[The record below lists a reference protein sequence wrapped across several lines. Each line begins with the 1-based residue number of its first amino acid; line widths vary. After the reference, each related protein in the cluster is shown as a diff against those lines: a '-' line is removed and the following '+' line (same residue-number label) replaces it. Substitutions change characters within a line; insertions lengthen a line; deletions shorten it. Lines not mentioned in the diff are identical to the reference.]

1 MGHKVHPYGFR
12 IGIIKPWLAKW
23 YADRDYATLLQEDMR
38 IRELVARQ
46 LSNASVSQVEI
57 ERGINHVTVT
67 VHTAKPGIVIG
78 KGGANVEALRTNV
91 GKLTNKKVKLEI
103 KEILQPEL
111 DGMLLAQ
118 NVAGQLERRIAFRK
132 AIKQSIQRTIKA
144 GAKGVK
150 IQVSGRL
157 GGSEMSRTEWDKEG
171 RIPLGTLRADISYGV
186 VHAHTTYGRIGVKA
200 WVYRGE
206 QLGERPGSARTE
218 PRAPRRAAAGARSRP
233 AAGGRTSPAG
243 GRAGAAAA
251 ATATVEAPEVAE
263 EPQRPVELE
272 QPVTEAATG
281 GRGGRGRDAQ
291 RRSRPRRQRRR
302 GARWSRR
309 HRSRWRTSR
318 RRRPSRRHRQPSQP
332 KSPWRPR
339 RLRSP
344 RRPSRP
350 PTHRPGSRSRS
361 RRVPEMLMPKRVKHR
376 KVQRGRR
383 AGLAKGG
390 TTVSFGDFGLMA
402 EEVCWLTSRQI
413 EAARRAMTHHI
424 KRGGRVWIRVF
435 PDKPVTKKPAEV
447 RMGSGKGAP
456 DHWVAV
462 VKPGRVMFEMSGV
475 SEPIA
480 REAMRLAGHKLPIS
494 TKFVIKEG
502 QEHGHQ

>member
-218 PRAPRRAAAGARSRP
+218 PRAPRRGAAGAGTRTR
-233 AAGGRTSPAG
+233 AATTRTPAG
-243 GRAGAAAA
+243 TGRASAPA
-251 ATATVEAPEVAE
+251 ATAVAE
-263 EPQRPVELE
+263 E
-272 QPVTEAATG
+272 QPAPSADAT
-281 GRGGRGRDAQ
+281 
-291 RRSRPRRQRRR
+291 
-302 GARWSRR
+302 
-309 HRSRWRTSR
+309 
-318 RRRPSRRHRQPSQP
+318 
-332 KSPWRPR
+332 K
-339 RLRSP
+339 
-344 RRPSRP
+344 
-350 PTHRPGSRSRS
+350 
-361 RRVPEMLMPKRVKHR
+361 PKRPAS
-376 KVQRGRR
+376 R
-383 AGLAKGG
+383 AKAPAAEAPVVDATAAPAGD
-390 TTVSFGDFGLMA
+390 VS
-402 EEVCWLTSRQI
+402 
-413 EAARRAMTHHI
+413 MT
-424 KRGGRVWIRVF
+424 
-435 PDKPVTKKPAEV
+435 
-447 RMGSGKGAP
+447 AP
-456 DHWVAV
+456 DPVAAD
-462 VKPGRVMFEMSGV
+462 
-475 SEPIA
+475 IA
-480 REAMRLAGHKLPIS
+480 SDAAPTS
-494 TKFVIKEG
+494 TDATPSDATPAKES
-502 QEHGHQ
+502 

>member
-12 IGIIKPWLAKW
+12 IGVIKPWLAKW

-46 LSNASVSQVEI
+46 LANASVSQVEI

-78 KGGANVEALRTNV
+78 KGGANVEALRTNI

-186 VHAHTTYGRIGVKA
+186 VHARTTYGRIGVKA

-206 QLGERPGSARTE
+206 QLGERPGTARTE
-218 PRAPRRAAAGARSRP
+218 PRAPRRAP
-233 AAGGRTSPAG
+233 ATTGRTRTGGRP
-243 GRAGAAAA
+243 AAAA
-251 ATATVEAPEVAE
+251 ATTVVEEEAPA
-263 EPQRPVELE
+263 RAPVENAPGAQE
-272 QPVTEAATG
+272 ATNGTGATAAETSATEATATQAVTIAEPAAAETPEAAPADAPEAEAERTATEPEAAEPETADEPATAATEPVATEPEAEAATG
-281 GRGGRGRDAQ
+281 DE
-291 RRSRPRRQRRR
+291 
-302 GARWSRR
+302 
-309 HRSRWRTSR
+309 
-318 RRRPSRRHRQPSQP
+318 P
-332 KSPWRPR
+332 K
-339 RLRSP
+339 
-344 RRPSRP
+344 
-350 PTHRPGSRSRS
+350 
-361 RRVPEMLMPKRVKHR
+361 
-376 KVQRGRR
+376 
-383 AGLAKGG
+383 AKE
-390 TTVSFGDFGLMA
+390 S
-402 EEVCWLTSRQI
+402 
-413 EAARRAMTHHI
+413 
-424 KRGGRVWIRVF
+424 
-435 PDKPVTKKPAEV
+435 
-447 RMGSGKGAP
+447 
-456 DHWVAV
+456 
-462 VKPGRVMFEMSGV
+462 
-475 SEPIA
+475 
-480 REAMRLAGHKLPIS
+480 
-494 TKFVIKEG
+494 
-502 QEHGHQ
+502 

>member
-1 MGHKVHPYGFR
+1 LGHKVHPYGFR

-78 KGGANVEALRTNV
+78 KGGANVEALRTNI
-91 GKLTNKKVKLEI
+91 GKLTDKKVKLEI

-157 GGSEMSRTEWDKEG
+157 GGAEMSRTEWDKEG

-218 PRAPRRAAAGARSRP
+218 PRAPRRGTTGGTRGRAATPAAAPAPAAPAAPRRSR
-233 AAGGRTSPAG
+233 A
-243 GRAGAAAA
+243 AAAA
-251 ATATVEAPEVAE
+251 ATEATETTAADATMAE
-263 EPQRPVELE
+263 T
-272 QPVTEAATG
+272 PVTEATAAEAVEAPQVEAVATEAVATEAQAAP
-281 GRGGRGRDAQ
+281 DAE
-291 RRSRPRRQRRR
+291 
-302 GARWSRR
+302 A
-309 HRSRWRTSR
+309 TEA
-318 RRRPSRRHRQPSQP
+318 
-332 KSPWRPR
+332 
-339 RLRSP
+339 
-344 RRPSRP
+344 
-350 PTHRPGSRSRS
+350 T
-361 RRVPEMLMPKRVKHR
+361 
-376 KVQRGRR
+376 
-383 AGLAKGG
+383 
-390 TTVSFGDFGLMA
+390 
-402 EEVCWLTSRQI
+402 
-413 EAARRAMTHHI
+413 EAAETEAEATEATAA
-424 KRGGRVWIRVF
+424 
-435 PDKPVTKKPAEV
+435 DAPAE
-447 RMGSGKGAP
+447 
-456 DHWVAV
+456 
-462 VKPGRVMFEMSGV
+462 PG
-475 SEPIA
+475 P
-480 REAMRLAGHKLPIS
+480 EAADDAA
-494 TKFVIKEG
+494 KES
-502 QEHGHQ
+502 

>member
-38 IRELVARQ
+38 IRELVAKQ

-206 QLGERPGSARTE
+206 QLGDRPGSARTE
-218 PRAPRRAAAGARSRP
+218 PRAPRRGTAGTTGRSAATRPSTSR
-233 AAGGRTSPAG
+233 
-243 GRAGAAAA
+243 A
-251 ATATVEAPEVAE
+251 ATAVAERPEPAASAAPVAEIEEPATEVTMPAAAEVVTPAAAEVVTPAAETAAAETAAAETSAVDATAEAQEAVAAPKATRAPKKEPRSRATKATSAAKAAPANEAPAEAASADEPPAVEATSGDEPE
-263 EPQRPVELE
+263 
-272 QPVTEAATG
+272 G
-281 GRGGRGRDAQ
+281 GE
-291 RRSRPRRQRRR
+291 S
-302 GARWSRR
+302 
-309 HRSRWRTSR
+309 
-318 RRRPSRRHRQPSQP
+318 
-332 KSPWRPR
+332 
-339 RLRSP
+339 
-344 RRPSRP
+344 
-350 PTHRPGSRSRS
+350 
-361 RRVPEMLMPKRVKHR
+361 
-376 KVQRGRR
+376 
-383 AGLAKGG
+383 
-390 TTVSFGDFGLMA
+390 
-402 EEVCWLTSRQI
+402 
-413 EAARRAMTHHI
+413 
-424 KRGGRVWIRVF
+424 
-435 PDKPVTKKPAEV
+435 
-447 RMGSGKGAP
+447 
-456 DHWVAV
+456 
-462 VKPGRVMFEMSGV
+462 
-475 SEPIA
+475 
-480 REAMRLAGHKLPIS
+480 
-494 TKFVIKEG
+494 
-502 QEHGHQ
+502 

>member
-1 MGHKVHPYGFR
+1 MGQKVHPYGFR

-38 IRELVARQ
+38 IRELVAKQ

-78 KGGANVEALRTNV
+78 KGGANVEALRTNI

-218 PRAPRRAAAGARSRP
+218 PRAPRRAAAGTRSRP
-233 AAGGRTSPAG
+233 AAGARASSAG
-243 GRAGAAAA
+243 GRSSTAAT

-272 QPVTEAATG
+272 QPVTEAAPE
-281 GRGGRGRDAQ
+281 A
-291 RRSRPRRQRRR
+291 
-302 GARWSRR
+302 
-309 HRSRWRTSR
+309 
-318 RRRPSRRHRQPSQP
+318 PSVEAE
-332 KSPWRPR
+332 
-339 RLRSP
+339 
-344 RRPSRP
+344 
-350 PTHRPGSRSRS
+350 T
-361 RRVPEMLMPKRVKHR
+361 
-376 KVQRGRR
+376 
-383 AGLAKGG
+383 A
-390 TTVSFGDFGLMA
+390 TTAEAPVV
-402 EEVCWLTSRQI
+402 EEVPVVVEDVAETTPEPAASAAEPA
-413 EAARRAMTHHI
+413 EAAAAPEAT
-424 KRGGRVWIRVF
+424 VES
-435 PDKPVTKKPAEV
+435 PEAEP
-447 RMGSGKGAP
+447 AP
-456 DHWVAV
+456 DAPAR
-462 VKPGRVMFEMSGV
+462 KPK
-475 SEPIA
+475 P
-480 REAMRLAGHKLPIS
+480 
-494 TKFVIKEG
+494 
-502 QEHGHQ
+502 

>member
-1 MGHKVHPYGFR
+1 LGHKVHPYGFR

-46 LSNASVSQVEI
+46 LANASVSQVEI

-78 KGGANVEALRTNV
+78 KGGANVEALRTNI
-91 GKLTNKKVKLEI
+91 GKLTEKKVKLEI

-206 QLGERPGSARTE
+206 QLGDRPGSARTE
-218 PRAPRRAAAGARSRP
+218 PRASRRTATATRTRAAGRAATDGAP
-233 AAGGRTSPAG
+233 AAAEEAATAATAVMDEPMTAPQPT
-243 GRAGAAAA
+243 AGAAAA
-251 ATATVEAPEVAE
+251 PEVVEPAAVADEAPVAVADEPNETAAEEVVATAEPDAPEV
-263 EPQRPVELE
+263 EPVA
-272 QPVTEAATG
+272 EAAVAAE
-281 GRGGRGRDAQ
+281 RAAPAK
-291 RRSRPRRQRRR
+291 RSTR
-302 GARWSRR
+302 AAS
-309 HRSRWRTSR
+309 
-318 RRRPSRRHRQPSQP
+318 
-332 KSPWRPR
+332 
-339 RLRSP
+339 
-344 RRPSRP
+344 
-350 PTHRPGSRSRS
+350 SRSTSAKPKAPRA
-361 RRVPEMLMPKRVKHR
+361 RKAPAKKAAAKADAEPE
-376 KVQRGRR
+376 
-383 AGLAKGG
+383 A
-390 TTVSFGDFGLMA
+390 T
-402 EEVCWLTSRQI
+402 E
-413 EAARRAMTHHI
+413 
-424 KRGGRVWIRVF
+424 
-435 PDKPVTKKPAEV
+435 KPAPDAADA
-447 RMGSGKGAP
+447 GS
-456 DHWVAV
+456 
-462 VKPGRVMFEMSGV
+462 E
-475 SEPIA
+475 
-480 REAMRLAGHKLPIS
+480 
-494 TKFVIKEG
+494 EG
-502 QEHGHQ
+502 

>member
-1 MGHKVHPYGFR
+1 VGHKVHPYGFR
-12 IGIIKPWLAKW
+12 IGVIKPWLAKW

-38 IRELVARQ
+38 IRELVAKQ

-78 KGGANVEALRTNV
+78 KGGANVEALRTNI

-206 QLGERPGSARTE
+206 QLGDRPGSARTE
-218 PRAPRRAAAGARSRP
+218 PRAPRRGAAPARPRRTTAARADAAVTDESQVATAVDEAAAP
-233 AAGGRTSPAG
+233 AEEVAPVAATAKS
-243 GRAGAAAA
+243 AAAA
-251 ATATVEAPEVAE
+251 RAEAPAPEPPPAQEAETAASEPVAE
-263 EPQRPVELE
+263 DAVSAADAGAGQADGE
-272 QPVTEAATG
+272 EA
-281 GRGGRGRDAQ
+281 
-291 RRSRPRRQRRR
+291 
-302 GARWSRR
+302 
-309 HRSRWRTSR
+309 
-318 RRRPSRRHRQPSQP
+318 
-332 KSPWRPR
+332 
-339 RLRSP
+339 
-344 RRPSRP
+344 
-350 PTHRPGSRSRS
+350 
-361 RRVPEMLMPKRVKHR
+361 
-376 KVQRGRR
+376 
-383 AGLAKGG
+383 
-390 TTVSFGDFGLMA
+390 
-402 EEVCWLTSRQI
+402 
-413 EAARRAMTHHI
+413 
-424 KRGGRVWIRVF
+424 
-435 PDKPVTKKPAEV
+435 
-447 RMGSGKGAP
+447 
-456 DHWVAV
+456 
-462 VKPGRVMFEMSGV
+462 
-475 SEPIA
+475 
-480 REAMRLAGHKLPIS
+480 
-494 TKFVIKEG
+494 
-502 QEHGHQ
+502 